1 MNKNNYFNLV
11 LKNVSFIFIIL
22 FSVGFLA
29 ACGEEDIKTED
40 IENVELPPS
49 ISSKKKKVA
58 RYVNLTQIQIEELKI
73 PVEVVTKEIANH
85 ILSVPAFVFP
95 APDNISIVSAPL
107 DGRDAKI
114 HAHEGEK
121 VYRGQVLLELESIE
135 YGNLVAEYLKSK
147 ADETYQAQ
155 RLNRI
160 KTLVEKKISSKS
172 DLDKAEAEYS
182 RAVAGSRAAYS
193 KLKAVGTTETE
204 IENLFTSSTINPR
217 LKIVASISGTIDQH
231 LIDLGQS
238 VIAYAKMLSIIDLSK
253 VLVRGYV
260 SADDGPLLR
269 PGDNFKVHQKNNT
282 SKFVEGSIATIN
294 PALDEVNKSI
304 VVNAILET
312 KDQWP
317 KPGENL
323 KAEITVASPQPEI
336 SIPLSA
342 IAYDGDNSIVF
353 VKISDS
359 KFEQRT
365 ISISKIYNQTAIVSS
380 GLSENEEIAIDQIFS
395 LKALVRFEDYAE

>member
-1 MNKNNYFNLV
+1 MNNNNYFNLFF
-11 LKNVSFIFIIL
+11 KNVSFLFIIL
-22 FSVGFLA
+22 FSVSFLA
-29 ACGEEDIKTED
+29 SCDEEEIKTEE

-49 ISSKKKKVA
+49 ISSKKQKTA
-58 RYVNLTQIQIEELKI
+58 RYVNLTQIQIDELKI
-73 PVEVVTKEIANH
+73 PVETVTEEITNH

-107 DGRDAKI
+107 DGRVAKI

-121 VYRGQVLLELESIE
+121 VYRGQILLELESIE

-147 ADETYQAQ
+147 ADETYQEQ

-160 KTLVEKKISSKS
+160 KTLVEKKISSKG

-182 RAVAGSRAAYS
+182 RAAAGARAAYS

-204 IENLFTSSTINPR
+204 IENLLSSSTINPR

-238 VIAYAKMLSIIDLSK
+238 VIAYDKMLSIIDLSK

-260 SADDGPLLR
+260 SPEDGPLLS
-269 PGDNFKVHQKNNT
+269 PGNNFRVHQKNNI
-282 SKFVEGSIATIN
+282 SKFVEGEVATIN

-304 VVNAILET
+304 VVNAILDT
-312 KDQWP
+312 KNQWP

-359 KFEQRT
+359 KYEQRT
-365 ISISKIYNQTAIVSS
+365 VSINKIYNQTAIVSS
-380 GLSENEEIAIDQIFS
+380 GLSINEEIAIDQIFS